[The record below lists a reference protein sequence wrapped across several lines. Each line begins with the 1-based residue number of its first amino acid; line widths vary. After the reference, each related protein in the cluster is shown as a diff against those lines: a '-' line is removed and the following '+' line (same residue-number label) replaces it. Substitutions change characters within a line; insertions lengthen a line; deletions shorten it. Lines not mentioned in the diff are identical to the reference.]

1 MTDTKGLVSGPLH
14 ELMFNSQP
22 HQTVFSQKR
31 LLPGTV
37 LLDPIQSNS
46 SSNSAKLPPRNGFT
60 HAVWWNRLVLW
71 IVAAVGFVATPLLHA
86 APIYVLRYA
95 FTNYPTANGTFGNRA
110 VAGLNDDGDV
120 CGTFIT
126 SNALDNSLGPVSS
139 VYLMRT
145 NGVVYD
151 LFPRGITPA
160 VTNAY
165 ANNLTQ
171 RRADG
176 SLQIVGSV
184 QQADGFQ
191 RGAIWTVA
199 LNGAISSFIVLTNRV
214 LDTNSLAPGEQGYG
228 EANAINDSG
237 DVVGDGN
244 SYNAFEALNWS
255 PPYTT
260 EPSYWSLNAA
270 IALAVDD
277 QGVVLVNGGFGTLF
291 TPFAYQGAA
300 LLFGGS
306 PTELPASGT
315 NDFGYGPWTDV
326 HGFAMAGPTVV
337 GQAYFGTNSPEELPF
352 AWNRGDA
359 AITLLPP
366 PSGMIYGNQNSEADS
381 IATNG
386 EIAGFSSIGGYI
398 YTNNDGSFYT
408 NYNFNSG
415 TDFYYTLWKKEGGVH
430 QAYDLDSLFMAQ
442 PGFSSLRY
450 NTTIIQPQS
459 YDIAIND
466 NDDVALHY
474 FGDMYNPNETK
485 YEAVMVYQPINDGLV
500 QFSNGDTFTADR
512 ASGTMTASVELI
524 RADGY
529 TGPVSVQYAT
539 ADGDAISGQDYIAN
553 SGTLTWNAGENGA
566 KTVNIQLVTNNY
578 AYMGYNG
585 KTFYLNLSNVT
596 GAQIGMN
603 HAAMQISSTDYSE
616 TFDFSNVSPDSYD
629 TYYVQAGTTNVVVT
643 LSRSYPLDGTMVL
656 TNVMTSDY
664 FAVAGQDYQGITNT
678 TPVTWNPGQPGS
690 VSFSIPLLDTTNL
703 YSPISFTV
711 EADGTIDATNPVM
724 AYASVRILP
733 VGQTPAFQV
742 DTATPLTRS
751 SLLDLMSFVEQ
762 GVTVSFQSSSNLV
775 DWKTVSQI
783 ECTNGIVQF
792 DPSIQARQKA
802 LFYRAVVQ

>member
-1 MTDTKGLVSGPLH
+1 MLSKKNPLASGVSPNPVQ
-14 ELMFNSQP
+14 F
-22 HQTVFSQKR
+22 
-31 LLPGTV
+31 
-37 LLDPIQSNS
+37 NS
-46 SSNSAKLPPRNGFT
+46 SSSIKLSSKSVFSR
-60 HAVWWNRLVLW
+60 AVWWSRFVQLA
-71 IVAAVGFVATPLLHA
+71 IVAAGLAAIPLLQA

-126 SNALDNSLGPVSS
+126 SNALDNSPGPVSS

-199 LNGAISSFIVLTNRV
+199 SNGTISSFVVLTNRV

-244 SYNAFEALNWS
+244 SYNAEDALNWS
-255 PPYTT
+255 PPYAS
-260 EPSYWSLNAA
+260 EPSYWIWNDSAV
-270 IALAVDD
+270 ALAVDN
-277 QGVVLVNGGFGTLF
+277 QGVVLVNGDFRTLF
-291 TPFAYQGAA
+291 TPYSYQGAA

-306 PTELPASGT
+306 PTELPAGGT
-315 NDFGYGPWTDV
+315 NDLGYGPWTEV
-326 HGFAMAGPTVV
+326 HAFAMAGPTVV
-337 GQAYFGTNSPEELPF
+337 GQAYFGSNSPVELPF
-352 AWNRGDA
+352 AWNRGDTA
-359 AITLLPP
+359 LTLLPP
-366 PSGMIYGNQNSEADS
+366 PAGMIFGNNQYSEADS

-386 EIAGFSSIGGYI
+386 EIAGISCIGGTI
-398 YTNNDGSFYT
+398 YTNVDGSFYT
-408 NYNFNSG
+408 NTYSSGFN
-415 TDFYYTLWKKEGGVH
+415 YTLWKKEGGNPFYTGY
-430 QAYDLDSLFMAQ
+430 ALDNLLPAQ
-442 PGFSSLRY
+442 PGLITFGPTVL
-450 NTTIIQPQS
+450 TINPPNPSS

-466 NDDVALHY
+466 H
-474 FGDMYNPNETK
+474 GDIAAHFYNSGSYASPPQ

-500 QFSNGDTFTADR
+500 QFSNGDMFTADR

-529 TGPVSVQYAT
+529 TGPVTVQYAT
-539 ADGDAISGQDYIAN
+539 ADGDAVSGQDYIAK
-553 SGTLTWNAGENGA
+553 SGTLTWNAGENGV
-566 KTVNIQLVTNNY
+566 KTVAIQLVTNNY
-578 AYMGYNG
+578 TYMGYNG

-603 HAAMQISSTDYSE
+603 HAAMQIYSTDYSE
-616 TFDFSNVSPDSYD
+616 TFDFTNVSPDLYGEYD
-629 TYYVQAGTTNVVVT
+629 VQAGATNVVVT
-643 LSRSYPLDGTMVL
+643 LTRGHPLDGTMVL
-656 TNVMTSDY
+656 TNVITSDY

-678 TPVTWNPGQPGS
+678 TPVTWNPGQTGS

-703 YSPISFTV
+703 YSPLSFTV
-711 EADGTIDATNPVM
+711 EADGTIDATNPVT
-724 AYASVRILP
+724 AYATVRILP

-742 DTATPLTRS
+742 DTTTPLTRS
-751 SLLDLMSFVEQ
+751 NLLDLMSFVEQ
-762 GVTVSFQSSSNLV
+762 GVTVSFQSSSNLM